1 MQKQPKQTPK
11 TAIKQFE
18 KLNIKSSKE
27 QKKLDTVYHK
37 AQALIWSQL
46 TSEGMVKKNICPFE
60 GHVC

>member
-27 QKKLDTVYHK
+27 QKKLDTV
-37 AQALIWSQL
+37 
-46 TSEGMVKKNICPFE
+46 
-60 GHVC
+60 